1 MHKIAFLWWI
11 FVFRVT
17 VSYYFYIIQHYCYF
31 SQKTYPVA
39 SYPCYHS
46 VYETYQLVEKYYD
59 PEFTYH
65 LAAAQLIAELAR
77 DLADSLI
84 LPLSAVGYSKAVTGY
99 FEDLKAGD
107 IGKRIIDESVKQ
119 DGLSFGKL
127 NLL

>member
-1 MHKIAFLWWI
+1 MWVLFPINLTEDKTI
-11 FVFRVT
+11 VV
-17 VSYYFYIIQHYCYF
+17 F

-59 PEFTYH
+59 PEFKYH

-99 FEDLKAGD
+99 FEDLKAGE
-107 IGKRIIDESVKQ
+107 IGKRIMDESLKQ